1 MKEIIFFCFK
11 YLKINK
17 FLLILLFLRGIQKN
31 KPNDLKIQGLSRTM
45 MPGVWCVGNL

>member
-17 FLLILLFLRGIQKN
+17 FLLILLFLSANIMCDSSVGEGGIGHFYVVKN
-31 KPNDLKIQGLSRTM
+31 
-45 MPGVWCVGNL
+45 